1 MAVARVDWG
10 EFEYDGQNL
19 LYSGH
24 ARMPPEQLPSFLLT
38 ADGDDRPHA
47 WWLAQTKLYDLRT
60 NGNPSVRD
68 MRDMLA
74 QAIRHNR
81 LMVPDVL
88 REAEHNAAE
97 LLRLYHLRDAFT
109 RRHRDVPP
117 TATAHATPAVS
128 PTTPSRTSSPRP
140 TQSSPG
146 AMSLTNMVAHQTL
159 MSLPLAAPVP
169 VPGPNPHP
177 LPLFT
182 LAPHSRHGGIPVPA
196 PGPNPPPLIPAY
208 AQYAQYTRPP
218 PAATPP
224 QQPQQTPMEEDQEP
238 GSPVEVDELADEDKG
253 GSATA
258 TATDAQPDRPK
269 KRSRPTRA
277 HPSSPRV
284 CTTCSRTDSP
294 EWRRGPHGPKT
305 LCNAC
310 GLKWAKASGAGRR
323 RGGGQT
329 NPTSDW
335 RGEPF
340 SNVHSPSRPGTAE
353 PFQGPSTVPLAATN
367 SLPPPSSSLPATLSA
382 HPPSL
387 AAGLS
392 PGLVG
397 VSAPITSVPPN
408 PRSPVGSHSPDVKVE
423 TDAANGLMD
432 LATVAA
438 LESGRNEPRSAV
450 EPTRNGVDPRD
461 ESQQTLKRPR
471 ADSSYNGV
479 GRAYDRPPSSRTPSS
494 TRGYVDSYG
503 GGNYEGKGYP
513 DTSKPYSESGNSR
526 APYSDSSRA
535 YSSGSEGGTGGVRP
549 INVIPIGNYR
559 D

>member
-1 MAVARVDWG
+1 MGIGRIGPVVDQIGLSSGGWTLVPNDHYPLASPAAMAAARVDWG

-68 MRDMLA
+68 MRDILA

-97 LLRLYHLRDAFT
+97 LLRLYHLRDVFA

-169 VPGPNPHP
+169 VPGPTPHA

-182 LAPHSRHGGIPVPA
+182 LVPHGRHGGIPVPA

-224 QQPQQTPMEEDQEP
+224 HPPQQTPMEEDPEP
-238 GSPVEVDELADEDKG
+238 GSPTEVDELADEDKS

-329 NPTSDW
+329 NPTGDW
-335 RGEPF
+335 RGESF
-340 SNVHSPSRPGTAE
+340 SNVHSPASRPGTAD

-367 SLPPPSSSLPATLSA
+367 SLPPATLA
-382 HPPSL
+382 PPS
-387 AAGLS
+387 
-392 PGLVG
+392 LVG

-450 EPTRNGVDPRD
+450 EPTRNGEEPVQ
-461 ESQQTLKRPR
+461 SLKRPR
-471 ADSSYNGV
+471 ADSSYTGP
-479 GRAYDRPPSSRTPSS
+479 GRAYDHPSSRA
-494 TRGYVDSYG
+494 YVDSYG
-503 GGNYEGKGYP
+503 NYEG
-513 DTSKPYSESGNSR
+513 NANR

>member
-1 MAVARVDWG
+1 
-10 EFEYDGQNL
+10 
-19 LYSGH
+19 
-24 ARMPPEQLPSFLLT
+24 
-38 ADGDDRPHA
+38 
-47 WWLAQTKLYDLRT
+47 
-60 NGNPSVRD
+60 

-81 LMVPDVL
+81 LVVPDVL

-97 LLRLYHLRDAFT
+97 LMRLYHLRDAFT
-109 RRHRDVPP
+109 RRHRDPP
-117 TATAHATPAVS
+117 PSATAHATPAVS

-169 VPGPNPHP
+169 VPGPTPHP

-182 LAPHSRHGGIPVPA
+182 LVPHGRPHGGIPVPA

-208 AQYAQYTRPP
+208 AQYAQYTTRPP
-218 PAATPP
+218 PAITPP
-224 QQPQQTPMEEDQEP
+224 QQAQQATMEEDQDP
-238 GSPVEVDELADEDKG
+238 GSPAEVDELADEDKSG
-253 GSATA
+253 PATA
-258 TATDAQPDRPK
+258 TTTDAQPDRPK

-323 RGGGQT
+323 RGGGVQT
-329 NPTSDW
+329 NPTNDW

-340 SNVHSPSRPGTAE
+340 SSNLHSPASRPGTAD
-353 PFQGPSTVPLAATN
+353 PFQGPSTAALVPTT
-367 SLPPPSSSLPATLSA
+367 SLPAPSSL
-382 HPPSL
+382 PPSL
-387 AAGLS
+387 AAGLP

-397 VSAPITSVPPN
+397 SSVPISSVPPN

-423 TDAANGLMD
+423 TDAPSGLMD

-438 LESGRNEPRSAV
+438 LESGRNEPRSAI
-450 EPTRNGVDPRD
+450 EPTRNGPDPRD
-461 ESQQTLKRPR
+461 EPQQQTLKRPR
-471 ADSSYNGV
+471 ADSSYNGL
-479 GRAYDRPPSSRTPSS
+479 GRGYDRPPSSRTPSS
-494 TRGYVDSYG
+494 TRGYADSYG
-503 GGNYEGKGYP
+503 GYDKVAYP
-513 DTSKPYSESGNSR
+513 DSGNSSSR

-535 YSSGSEGGTGGVRP
+535 YSSGSEAGTTGGVRP

>member
-1 MAVARVDWG
+1 MALARVEWG

-19 LYSGH
+19 LFSGH
-24 ARMPPEQLPSFLLT
+24 ARMPPEQLPGFLLT

-47 WWLAQTKLYDLRT
+47 WWVAQTKLYDLRT
-60 NGNPSVRD
+60 SGNPTVRE
-68 MRDMLA
+68 MRDLLA

-81 LMVPDVL
+81 LMVPEVL
-88 REAEHNAAE
+88 REAEHNAGE
-97 LLRLYHLRDAFT
+97 LMRLYTQREAFT
-109 RRHRDVPP
+109 RRHRDPP
-117 TATAHATPAVS
+117 PATAQPTPAVS

-146 AMSLTNMVAHQTL
+146 AMSLSNMVAHQTL

-169 VPGPNPHP
+169 VPGPTPHP

-182 LAPHSRHGGIPVPA
+182 LLPHGRTHGGIPVPA
-196 PGPNPPPLIPAY
+196 PGPNPPPLVPAY
-208 AQYAQYTRPP
+208 AQYAAYTTRPAP
-218 PAATPP
+218 TPP
-224 QQPQQTPMEEDQEP
+224 QPQPPMEEDPEP
-238 GSPVEVDELADEDKG
+238 GSPAEVDELADEEK
-253 GSATA
+253 SAHTA
-258 TATDAQPDRPK
+258 TTDAQPDRPK

-323 RGGGQT
+323 RGAQQNAG
-329 NPTSDW
+329 NEW

-340 SNVHSPSRPGTAE
+340 SSNVHSPASRPGTAD
-353 PFQGPSTVPLAATN
+353 PFQGPSLTAT
-367 SLPPPSSSLPATLSA
+367 SSLPANP
-382 HPPSL
+382 HPPLPSSL
-387 AAGLS
+387 I
-392 PGLVG
+392 PT
-397 VSAPITSVPPN
+397 SAPITAVPPN

-432 LATVAA
+432 LATVA
-438 LESGRNEPRSAV
+438 LESRTEPRSAV
-450 EPTRNGVDPRD
+450 ERNEEP
-461 ESQQTLKRPR
+461 QPQTLKRPR
-471 ADSSYNGV
+471 ADSNYNGI
-479 GRAYDRPPSSRTPSS
+479 GRYDRPPSSRTPSS
-494 TRGYVDSYG
+494 TRGYSDSYG
-503 GGNYEGKGYP
+503 PSYDKTAYP
-513 DTSKPYSESGNSR
+513 DSTK
-526 APYSDSSRA
+526 PYSDSSRA
-535 YSSGSEGGTGGVRP
+535 YSSGSEGTSGGVRP

>member
-1 MAVARVDWG
+1 MANARVDWG

-38 ADGDDRPHA
+38 ADGDDRPHV

-60 NGNPSVRD
+60 SPNPSVRE
-68 MRDMLA
+68 MRDLLA

-81 LMVPDVL
+81 LVVPDIL

-97 LLRLYHLRDAFT
+97 LIRLYAMRDVFA
-109 RRHRDVPP
+109 RRHRDPPPP
-117 TATAHATPAVS
+117 TVSTAHPTPVVS

-140 TQSSPG
+140 NQSSPG
-146 AMSLTNMVAHQTL
+146 AMSLHNMVAHQTL

-169 VPGPNPHP
+169 VPGPTPHP

-182 LAPHSRHGGIPVPA
+182 LLPHGRTHGGIPVPA
-196 PGPNPPPLIPAY
+196 PGPNPPPLVPAY
-208 AQYAQYTRPP
+208 AQYTQYTTRPA
-218 PAATPP
+218 PATTPP
-224 QQPQQTPMEEDQEP
+224 QQVAPPMDEDPEP
-238 GSPVEVDELADEDKG
+238 GSPAEVDELADEDKSG
-253 GSATA
+253 PATA
-258 TATDAQPDRPK
+258 TTTDAQPDRPK

-310 GLKWAKASGAGRR
+310 GLKWAKQSGSGRR
-323 RGGGQT
+323 RGGGAQT
-329 NPTSDW
+329 NPGGSEW
-335 RGEPF
+335 RGEAYS
-340 SNVHSPSRPGTAE
+340 SNVHSPASRPGTAD
-353 PFQGPSTVPLAATN
+353 PFQGPSSAPPLTATA
-367 SLPPPSSSLPATLSA
+367 SLPPALAAAPLPPALASSLPSNLGTN
-382 HPPSL
+382 
-387 AAGLS
+387 
-392 PGLVG
+392 
-397 VSAPITSVPPN
+397 APITSVPPN

-423 TDAANGLMD
+423 TDPPNGLMD

-450 EPTRNGVDPRD
+450 DPPRTGDEPQPPT
-461 ESQQTLKRPR
+461 SLKRPR
-471 ADSSYNGV
+471 ADSSYNGI

-494 TRGYVDSYG
+494 TRGYPESYT
-503 GGNYEGKGYP
+503 GNYDGKAYA
-513 DTSKPYSESGNSR
+513 ESGNSSSR

-535 YSSGSEGGTGGVRP
+535 YSSGSEGGPGGGVRP
-549 INVIPIGNYR
+549 INVIPIGTYR